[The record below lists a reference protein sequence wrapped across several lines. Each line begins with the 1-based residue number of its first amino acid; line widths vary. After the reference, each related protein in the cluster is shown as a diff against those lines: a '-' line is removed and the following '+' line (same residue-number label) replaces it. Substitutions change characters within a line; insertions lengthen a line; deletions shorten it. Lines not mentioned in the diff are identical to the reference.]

1 MTALATAL
9 NVDTARNIA
18 SGLSIGSL
26 TVALVVLW
34 LVKNAVMRVVSVVL
48 LLALGLGSWS
58 QRSAVDDCVKKV
70 KSSAGQTATTCT
82 FFGQDVEIPALSK

>member
-1 MTALATAL
+1 MSLLAASI

-18 SGLSIGSL
+18 SGLSVGSL
-26 TVALVVLW
+26 AVALLVLW

-58 QRSAVDDCVKKV
+58 QRSSVTDCIDKV
-70 KSSAGQTATTCT
+70 KSNAGQTTTTCS

>member
-1 MTALATAL
+1 MNALSTSL
-9 NVDTARNIA
+9 TVDTARNIA

-26 TVALVVLW
+26 AVALLVLW
-34 LVKNAVMRVVSVVL
+34 MVKNAVMRVISVVL

-58 QRSAVDDCVKKV
+58 QRSSVNDCVSKV
-70 KSSAGQTATTCT
+70 KSNAGQAVTTCT